1 MDGSDCD
8 GRLGRLRLGRPC
20 VTRAADGS
28 WSKHRD
34 DPEPDRFR
42 AARERVER
50 AARLLDQGDSAREAS
65 AELRQALRDLGEDP
79 PEDE

>member
-1 MDGSDCD
+1 MTEVIAMVDWDASD
-8 GRLGRLRLGRPC
+8 LGGH
-20 VTRAADGS
+20 AAPQTAPGQR
-28 WSKHRD
+28 HGD